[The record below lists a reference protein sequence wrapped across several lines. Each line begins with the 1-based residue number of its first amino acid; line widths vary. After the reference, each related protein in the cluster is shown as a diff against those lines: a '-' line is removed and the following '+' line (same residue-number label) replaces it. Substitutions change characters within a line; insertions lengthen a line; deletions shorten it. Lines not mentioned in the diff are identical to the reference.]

1 MTAAR
6 SIIRALCCRQVA
18 VDSTAEDPSDLD
30 RWLEAEARERSFRV
44 YDLKRQ
50 GIPSPF
56 DRQTEVKAE
65 PIYGHPSAVWPAPT
79 TDLKLNPLL
88 THTSSF
94 SSCGPI
100 RWNIVN
106 DPYAAEITDP
116 TLRPSR
122 ETLFNQPATCHPVQ
136 KIRLL
141 ITIPRLVMTIGLPIV
156 DPSGITTSTILTRLH
171 VWLLQP
177 VDQTQWSSK
186 FTERG
191 RQAVMKQQRW
201 NRRMFGALLP
211 LSEVLNL
218 DCLDGRHFF
227 KGLHAQSKIGV
238 SAEALEGWERDDWE
252 NEGWP
257 AYHTKV
263 YFVLLEQTP
272 YG

>member
-1 MTAAR
+1 MATTHDRYFFNVATQ
-6 SIIRALCCRQVA
+6 CRQVA
-18 VDSTAEDPSDLD
+18 VVSTADDPSDLD
-30 RWLEAEARERSFRV
+30 KWLEAEAQERSFRV

-50 GIPSPF
+50 
-56 DRQTEVKAE
+56 
-65 PIYGHPSAVWPAPT
+65 AVWPAPT
-79 TDLKLNPLL
+79 TYLKLNPIL
-88 THTSSF
+88 THTSPF

-122 ETLFNQPATCHPVQ
+122 ETLFNQPATCPPVQ

-156 DPSGITTSTILTRLH
+156 DPNGITTSTILTRLH
-171 VWLLQP
+171 DWLLEP
-177 VDQTQWSSK
+177 VDQTQWWSK

-191 RQAVMKQQRW
+191 RQAVVKQQRW
-201 NRRMFGALLP
+201 NRRTFGAMLP

-257 AYHTKV
+257 PYHTKV